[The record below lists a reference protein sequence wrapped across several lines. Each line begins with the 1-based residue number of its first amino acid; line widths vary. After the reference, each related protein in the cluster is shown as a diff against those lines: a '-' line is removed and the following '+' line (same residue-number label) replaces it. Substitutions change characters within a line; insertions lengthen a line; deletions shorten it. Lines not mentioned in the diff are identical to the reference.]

1 MGWIG
6 GVLVNMG
13 GAIVNMGGKDTLCNA
28 GYERFYG

>member
-1 MGWIG
+1 MGWMG

-13 GAIVNMGGKDTLCNA
+13 GAIVNMGGKDTLCNG

>member
-1 MGWIG
+1 MG

-13 GAIVNMGGKDTLCNA
+13 GAIVNMGGKDTLCNG